1 MKVENDK
8 VIEKDYLDLLD
19 ISVEVGEEENNQLF
33 QWVRTLHLY
42 DEVKNFDPWIATHAR
57 EFGVDVDWV
66 LFEEVHSESSSKD
79 IGDSFEG
86 ALNFQPLV
94 DSTNVGQS
102 NRPSTSSYD
111 SSRNGTNDGDDN
123 AGNAREHVGQQ
134 SWYPISPFTC
144 EDYSMH
150 CTQDEDRENGQWH
163 HLMRSYFQSVLSPW
177 V

>member
-1 MKVENDK
+1 M
-8 VIEKDYLDLLD
+8 
-19 ISVEVGEEENNQLF
+19 
-33 QWVRTLHLY
+33 
-42 DEVKNFDPWIATHAR
+42 
-57 EFGVDVDWV
+57 

-134 SWYPISPFTC
+134 S
-144 EDYSMH
+144 
-150 CTQDEDRENGQWH
+150 
-163 HLMRSYFQSVLSPW
+163 
-177 V
+177 